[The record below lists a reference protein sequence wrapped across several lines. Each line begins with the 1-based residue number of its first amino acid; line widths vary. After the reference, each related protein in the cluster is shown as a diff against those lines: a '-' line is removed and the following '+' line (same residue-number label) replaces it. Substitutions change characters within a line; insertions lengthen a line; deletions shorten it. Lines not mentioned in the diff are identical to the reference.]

1 MLNLVLILFGIPWLL
16 WQYAFRAK
24 YRSSLKERLGLI
36 LPPAFSKKV
45 IWIHTVSMGETRA
58 AASLYQALR
67 KAYPDTPFV
76 VSTTTE
82 TGQAEAK
89 RSLPNA
95 DAYFYLPL
103 DISWIVA
110 KLICRLQPSVL
121 ILVEGDIWPNL
132 LKAAKKQGVKLFLV
146 NGKISEKST
155 KRFGYFPN
163 FTKRLFSLFD
173 ILCVQTKTYKD
184 RFVQIGAPAE
194 KIFVT
199 GNLKYDAK
207 FPELTASAL
216 AEWKRELKIQPQDRV
231 ITIGSTHDPE
241 EEQLTQAL
249 ADIPNLKILLV
260 PRHPERFEALAK
272 RYPATYSK
280 REQLTGEERI
290 ILIDAMGVLP
300 TCYQLSELA
309 IVGGSF
315 VDHIGGHNI
324 LEPIQ
329 CGIPVLFGPYMA
341 AQKEMVNLVRSGKAG
356 AQVLLSDVPSAV
368 QKILE
373 TRSHPEVEQFA
384 QLLRGSTEKTVRCLE
399 RLI

>member
-1 MLNLVLILFGIPWLL
+1 MLNLLLILFGIPWLL
-16 WQYAFRAK
+16 WQYAFRGK
-24 YRSSLKERLGLI
+24 YRSSLKERLGLV

-58 AASLYQALR
+58 AATLYQALR

-95 DAYFYLPL
+95 DAYFYLPI
-103 DISWIVA
+103 DISWVVA
-110 KLICRLQPSVL
+110 KLVRRLQPSVL

-132 LKAAKKQGVKLFLV
+132 LKAVKKQGVKLFLV

-194 KIFVT
+194 KSFVT

-207 FPELTASAL
+207 FPELTTSAL
-216 AEWKRELKIQPQDRV
+216 ADWKRALKIEPQDRV
-231 ITIGSTHDPE
+231 ITLGSTHDPE
-241 EEQLTQAL
+241 EEQLTKAL

-324 LEPIQ
+324 L
-329 CGIPVLFGPYMA
+329 
-341 AQKEMVNLVRSGKAG
+341 
-356 AQVLLSDVPSAV
+356 
-368 QKILE
+368 
-373 TRSHPEVEQFA
+373 
-384 QLLRGSTEKTVRCLE
+384 
-399 RLI
+399 

>member
-1 MLNLVLILFGIPWLL
+1 
-16 WQYAFRAK
+16 
-24 YRSSLKERLGLI
+24 
-36 LPPAFSKKV
+36 
-45 IWIHTVSMGETRA
+45 MGETRA

-67 KAYPDTPFV
+67 KAYPETPFV

-103 DISWIVA
+103 DITWIVA
-110 KLICRLQPSVL
+110 KLVRRLQPAVL

-132 LKAAKKQGVKLFLV
+132 LNAAKKQGVKLFLV

-155 KRFGYFPN
+155 KRFGYFPA
-163 FTKRLFSLFD
+163 FTKNLFSLFD
-173 ILCVQTKTYKD
+173 ILCVQTKVYKE

-207 FPELTASAL
+207 FPELTYGPRRVEARAQ
-216 AEWKRELKIQPQDRV
+216 IQPQDRV

-241 EEQLTQAL
+241 EDQLPRAL

-272 RYPATYSK
+272 RYLLPIPSRAAHRGGTDDPHRRHGSAS
-280 REQLTGEERI
+280 RL
-290 ILIDAMGVLP
+290 LP
-300 TCYQLSELA
+300 TLRAGHRRGEFCPPHRRPQHHRADPVRHSRPLRSLYGGAKRDGRLS
-309 IVGGSF
+309 
-315 VDHIGGHNI
+315 
-324 LEPIQ
+324 LE
-329 CGIPVLFGPYMA
+329 A
-341 AQKEMVNLVRSGKAG
+341 KAG
-356 AQVLLSDVPSAV
+356 AQVSLSELPAAV
-368 QKILE
+368 KQILE
-373 TRSHPEVEQFA
+373 TPFPP
-384 QLLRGSTEKTVRCLE
+384 
-399 RLI
+399 

>member
-16 WQYAFRAK
+16 WQYAVRGK
-24 YRSSLKERLGLI
+24 YRSSLKERLGLV
-36 LPPAFSKKV
+36 LPPVFSKKV

-103 DISWIVA
+103 DITWIVA
-110 KLICRLQPSVL
+110 KLVRRLQPSVL

-132 LKAAKKQGVKLFLV
+132 LNAAKKQGVKLFLV

-155 KRFGYFPN
+155 KRFGYFPA
-163 FTKRLFSLFD
+163 FTKHLFSLFD
-173 ILCVQTKTYKD
+173 ILCVQTKVYKD

-207 FPELTASAL
+207 FPELTPTAL

-241 EEQLTQAL
+241 EDQLTRAL

-260 PRHPERFEALAK
+260 PRHPERFEALSK

-280 REQLTGEERI
+280 LEQLTGEERI

-341 AQKEMVNLVRSGKAG
+341 AQKEMVDLVRSGKAG
-356 AQVLLSDVPSAV
+356 AQVSLSDVPSAV

-373 TRSHPEVEQFA
+373 NPSHPEVEQFA
-384 QLLRGSTEKTVRCLE
+384 QLLRGSTEKTVRALQ